1 MKRYFTYHHSF
12 STCYEKEP
20 ICGVNTQPFFTYA
33 NKMKIALLSTFI
45 CENIYSYNVE
55 INQNE

>member
-33 NKMKIALLSTFI
+33 NKMKIMLEIPSFAKTFTHKT
-45 CENIYSYNVE
+45 SK
-55 INQNE
+55 